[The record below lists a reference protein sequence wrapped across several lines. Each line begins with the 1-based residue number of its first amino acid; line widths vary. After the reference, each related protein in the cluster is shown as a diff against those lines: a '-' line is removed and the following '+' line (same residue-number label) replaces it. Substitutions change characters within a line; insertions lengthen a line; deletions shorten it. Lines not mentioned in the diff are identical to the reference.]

1 MTVEAATIPAASRP
15 VDETTE
21 PAYEPRRRSRWTK
34 VASTTALV
42 VMSAAFLYPFFW
54 LLSASLKTRQ
64 YVFDNALWPSP
75 FAPQNYVE
83 IWRKVPMLLWLGNSV
98 VVGVAAALAVTLSSA
113 MVAFGFAYFRFPGRN
128 LMFGMVLGT
137 MMLPGAVTMVPV
149 YLEWSAVG
157 LASTQ
162 IPLWA
167 QNLFGSAFFIFL
179 LRQFFLSLPRD
190 VFEAAR
196 VDGAGYIR
204 MFWNMALPLA
214 RPGLIVVF
222 IFELKNS
229 WMDLLKPL
237 IYLRDPELYTLPR
250 GLKALI
256 DRFGQAGGEAEW
268 QLVMAGSTIATVP
281 MILVFFL
288 AQRYFVR
295 GLVTQHS
302 QR

>member
-1 MTVEAATIPAASRP
+1 MSQVRPRLAALG
-15 VDETTE
+15 
-21 PAYEPRRRSRWTK
+21 WG
-34 VASTTALV
+34 TALV
-42 VMSAAFLYPFFW
+42 VVSVAFLYPFVW
-54 LLSASLKTRQ
+54 LVSASLKKRQ
-64 YVFDNALWPSP
+64 FVFDNSLIPSP
-75 FAPQNYVE
+75 FAWENYVDV
-83 IWRKVPMLLWLGNSV
+83 WDKAPMLLWLGNSV
-98 VVGVAAALAVTLSSA
+98 VVGLAAATAVTLSSA
-113 MVAFGFAYFRFPGRN
+113 MVAFGFAHFRFPGRN
-128 LMFGMVLGT
+128 LMFGLVLGT

-149 YLEWSAVG
+149 YLEWNAVG

-162 IPLWA
+162 VPLWA
-167 QNLFGSAFFIFL
+167 QNLFGSAFFVFL

-196 VDGAGYIR
+196 VDGASYLR
-204 MFWNMALPLA
+204 MFWSIVLPLA

-229 WMDLLKPL
+229 WVDLIRPL

-250 GLKALI
+250 GLKAVL
-256 DRFGQAGGEAEW
+256 DRFGQTGGEAEW
-268 QLVMAGSTIATVP
+268 QIVMAASTVATVP

-295 GLVTQHS
+295 GLVTQQQ

>member
-1 MTVEAATIPAASRP
+1 MTA
-15 VDETTE
+15 
-21 PAYEPRRRSRWTK
+21 RRTL
-34 VASTTALV
+34 TTAALV
-42 VMSAAFLYPFFW
+42 LVSIAFVYPFLW
-54 LLSASLKTRQ
+54 LVSASLKKRQ
-64 YVFDNALWPSP
+64 FVFDNELLPSP
-75 FAPQNYVE
+75 IAWENYVDV
-83 IWRKVPMLLWLGNSV
+83 WQKAPMLLWLGNSV
-98 VVGVAAALAVTLSSA
+98 VVGLAAATAVTLSSA
-113 MVAFGFAYFRFPGRN
+113 MVAFGFAHFRFPGRD
-128 LMFGMVLGT
+128 LMFGLVLGT

-149 YLEWSAVG
+149 YLEWNAIG

-167 QNLFGSAFFIFL
+167 QNLFGSAFFVFL

-196 VDGAGYIR
+196 VDGAGYPR
-204 MFWNMALPLA
+204 MFRSIVLPLA

-229 WMDLLKPL
+229 WVDLIRPL
-237 IYLRDPELYTLPR
+237 IYLRDPDLYTLPR
-250 GLKALI
+250 GLKAVL
-256 DRFGQAGGEAEW
+256 DRFGQTGGEAEW
-268 QLVMAGSTIATVP
+268 QIVMAASTVSTMP

-295 GLVTQHS
+295 GLVTQ